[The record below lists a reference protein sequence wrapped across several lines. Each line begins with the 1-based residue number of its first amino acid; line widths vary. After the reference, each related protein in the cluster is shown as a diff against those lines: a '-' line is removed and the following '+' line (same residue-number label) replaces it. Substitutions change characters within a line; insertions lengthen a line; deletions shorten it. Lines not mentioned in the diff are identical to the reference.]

1 MTHIFKTCKA
11 QYPKFGIAAVVASV
25 MLFTVSITAACPI
38 RLPTMS
44 VVINGTGLKLEIAA
58 TPAAR
63 ECGLS
68 LRYTLPAD
76 HGMLFVVPE
85 PIMLDFWM
93 TNTQLLLSIAFLDD
107 TGRILSIQK
116 MQPGQTQ
123 EHYRSPAPARYAIEV
138 HQGWFS
144 EHKVNVGDV
153 IELHLPVMMLVH

>member
-11 QYPKFGIAAVVASV
+11 QYPKFGMTAVIASL

-38 RLPTMS
+38 RLPTMG
-44 VVINGTGLKLEIAA
+44 VKFKNAELKLEIAA

-68 LRYTLPAD
+68 LRDTLPAD

-153 IELHLPVMMLVH
+153 IELHLPVMMLIH